1 VVDPPLPPVVAVVV
15 GEPPEPPEVEL
26 ELEPMFVVVAGGV

>member
-1 VVDPPLPPVVAVVV
+1 VVDPPLPPELDDDVVV
-15 GEPPEPPEVEL
+15 GEPPEPPEL